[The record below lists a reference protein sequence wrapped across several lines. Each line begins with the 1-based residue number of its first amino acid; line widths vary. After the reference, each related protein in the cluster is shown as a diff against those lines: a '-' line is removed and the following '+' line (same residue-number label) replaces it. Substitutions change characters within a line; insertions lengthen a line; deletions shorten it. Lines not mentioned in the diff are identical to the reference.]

1 MITKS
6 HINQRNYK
14 IMKSLKKEIMYPIV
28 FILLSILFFYSNLT
42 FSYLQMGDVILWDIK
57 NIKDAI
63 FSGNL
68 YFWNNAYFTIA
79 TSAAVPI
86 HPKSLLIALLPN
98 DIYPQVS
105 IIFHIA
111 VMGYG
116 LFLFLREKRLSIK
129 ASMFGAIAL
138 MFSNAIITLILPG
151 HLGKFETYCYF
162 PFVLYFLSKAM
173 NTEKWIDFFFTG
185 AFLGIAFL
193 GGALDVAMYFSLF
206 LACYFLYLLYSK
218 KNEFKLIDFIKMDL
232 KRIILLCAKF
242 VLVAV
247 FSFLMSIQII
257 MITRNTQDMGAA
269 GVENKNQ
276 LWQWATRW
284 SYPPEEILGFFIPGF
299 FGYYSGSETHPYW
312 GRIANMEGEPK
323 TSNFS
328 LTSANIGYITF
339 IFIIFAVFISRKKY
353 SEKYF
358 WIGTALF
365 FLIASFGRYFPLIY
379 GALFQIPI
387 FRDARNP
394 NKFIEIIPIP
404 FAIISSFAADYIF
417 KAIEAKDND
426 KLIEYLKDDYKY
438 ISIAQKIMYIIAI
451 LSVVFALITIFAN
464 GLIYSS
470 FIADW
475 KEQNASLIAKNIS
488 MSFIRLMLMSATTLL
503 LMTNAISLKEITIR
517 DKFAVIVPF
526 IGFILFSVYDSG
538 DIGFLIIGCIAAFL
552 YIIIANRENLFYK
565 YLPYMFMAV
574 LFLDLTQSGNM
585 FIVKSN
591 YNQMYNSTP
600 IVDHILKEDGNET
613 TMPILIPYL
622 YRYTTH
628 TMPYYNI
635 PLTEPPAASRLSK
648 DITDTFGAFRI
659 NDYVGYQPRLMDLLG
674 VRYILSPTYLD
685 QSVISNDVSKVT
697 EYQDQFSAAV
707 LYELKGYRNKYEFV
721 NNAYNAR
728 DFNDGLGR
736 LTMPNFNLANEVV
749 LLNNS
754 NNNITLNN
762 PDSIH
767 SVELIEES
775 NNKIVFNVKTP
786 DSGVLVSKER
796 YNKDWSVTVN
806 GEKRELLNANLLFRG
821 VYVDAG
827 DNNVVFE
834 FTPNRKYLYSTI
846 ICWFIF
852 IIVSAVSSIIYI
864 KRNI

>member
-1 MITKS
+1 
-6 HINQRNYK
+6 
-14 IMKSLKKEIMYPIV
+14 MKSLKKEIIYPII
-28 FILLSILFFYSNLT
+28 FALLSILFFYSNLT

-63 FSGNL
+63 FNGNL

-79 TSAAVPI
+79 APSTVPI

-98 DIYPQVS
+98 NIYPQVS
-105 IIFHIA
+105 IMFHIT

-116 LFLFLREKRLSIK
+116 LFLFLREKKLSIK

-173 NTEKWIDFFFTG
+173 NTEKWIHFLFTG

-193 GGALDVAMYFSLF
+193 SGALDVAMYFALF
-206 LACYFLYLLYSK
+206 LSCYFIYLLYSK
-218 KNEFKLIDFIKMDL
+218 KNDKKIMEFIKTDI
-232 KRIILLCAKF
+232 KKIILLCVKF
-242 VLVAV
+242 ALVAV

-269 GVENKNQ
+269 GVTDKNQ
-276 LWQWATRW
+276 LWEWATRW
-284 SYPPEEILGFFIPGF
+284 SYPPEEILGFFMPGF
-299 FGYYSGSETHPYW
+299 FGYYSGSQTHPYW
-312 GRIANMEGEPK
+312 GRIANMPGEPK

-339 IFIIFAVFISRKKY
+339 IFIIFAIFISRKKY

-365 FLIASFGRYFPLIY
+365 FLIASFGRYFPVIY

-387 FRDARNP
+387 FQDARNP

-404 FAIISSFAADYIF
+404 FAILSSFACDYIF
-417 KAIEAKDND
+417 KALEAKKED
-426 KLIEYLKDDYKY
+426 KLLKYLEDDYKY
-438 ISIAQKIMYIIAI
+438 ISIAQKIMYVITIV
-451 LSVVFALITIFAN
+451 SVVLALITILTN
-464 GLIYSS
+464 GMIYNS
-470 FIADW
+470 FVTDW
-475 KEQNASLIAKNIS
+475 KEANATLISKNIF
-488 MSFIRLMLMSATTLL
+488 MSFIRLALISSAVLL
-503 LMTNAISLKEITIR
+503 LINNAISLKEITIK
-517 DKFAVIVPF
+517 DKFILIVPL
-526 IGFILFSVYDSG
+526 IGFILFSVYDLG
-538 DIGFLIIGCIAAFL
+538 HIGFLIIGSIIVFF
-552 YIIIANRENLFYK
+552 YIIIANKEQLFYK

-574 LFLDLTQSGNM
+574 LFLDLTQSGNI

-591 YNQMYNSTP
+591 YDQMYNSTP
-600 IVDHILKEDGNET
+600 IVDHILNEKGNET

-628 TMPYYNI
+628 TMPYYKI

-648 DITDTFGAFRI
+648 DITDVFTAFRI

-685 QSVISNDVSKVT
+685 QSILSNDLTKIT

-721 NNAYNAR
+721 NNAYNAV

-736 LTMPNFNLANEVV
+736 ITMPNFNLANEVV

-762 PDSIH
+762 ANSIYTA
-767 SVELIEES
+767 ELIEETD
-775 NNKIVFNVKTP
+775 NKIVLNVKTP
-786 DSGVLVSKER
+786 EPGILVSKER
-796 YNKDWSVTVN
+796 YNTDWSVTVN
-806 GEKRELLNANLLFRG
+806 GEKKELLNANLLFRG
-821 VYVDAG
+821 VYVEPG
-827 DNNVVFE
+827 DNNIVFE
-834 FTPNRKYLYSTI
+834 FTPSMKYLYSTI
-846 ICWFIF
+846 ICWIIF
-852 IIVSAVSSIIYI
+852 IALSLVNIVLYL
-864 KRNI
+864 KKQDN

>member
-1 MITKS
+1 
-6 HINQRNYK
+6 
-14 IMKSLKKEIMYPIV
+14 MKSLKKEIIYPII
-28 FILLSILFFYSNLT
+28 FSLLSILFFYSNLT

-63 FSGNL
+63 FNGNL

-79 TSAAVPI
+79 APSTVPI

-98 DIYPQVS
+98 NIYPQVS
-105 IIFHIA
+105 IMFHIT

-116 LFLFLREKRLSIK
+116 LFLFLREKKLSIK

-173 NTEKWIDFFFTG
+173 NTEKWIHFLFTS

-193 GGALDVAMYFSLF
+193 GGALDVAMYFALF
-206 LACYFLYLLYSK
+206 LSCYFLYLLYCK
-218 KNEFKLIDFIKMDL
+218 KNDKKIMDFIKTDI
-232 KRIILLCAKF
+232 KKIILLCVKF
-242 VLVAV
+242 ALVAV

-269 GVENKNQ
+269 GVTDKNQ
-276 LWQWATRW
+276 LWEWATRW
-284 SYPPEEILGFFIPGF
+284 SYPPEEILGFFMPGF
-299 FGYYSGSETHPYW
+299 FGYYSGSQTHPYW
-312 GRIANMEGEPK
+312 GRIANMPGEPK

-339 IFIIFAVFISRKKY
+339 IFIIFAIFISRKKY

-365 FLIASFGRYFPLIY
+365 FLIASFGRYFPVIY

-387 FRDARNP
+387 FQDARNP

-404 FAIISSFAADYIF
+404 FAILSSFACDYIF
-417 KAIEAKDND
+417 KALEAKKED
-426 KLIEYLKDDYKY
+426 KLLKYLEDDYKY
-438 ISIAQKIMYIIAI
+438 ISIAQKIMYVITIV
-451 LSVVFALITIFAN
+451 SVVLALITILTN
-464 GLIYSS
+464 GMIYNS
-470 FIADW
+470 FVNDW
-475 KEQNASLIAKNIS
+475 KEANAALISKNIF
-488 MSFIRLMLMSATTLL
+488 MSFIRLALISSAVLL
-503 LMTNAISLKEITIR
+503 LINNAISLKEITIK
-517 DKFAVIVPF
+517 DKFILIVPL
-526 IGFILFSVYDSG
+526 IGFILFSVYDLG
-538 DIGFLIIGCIAAFL
+538 HIGFLIIGSIIVFL
-552 YIIIANRENLFYK
+552 YIIIANKEQLFYK

-574 LFLDLTQSGNM
+574 LFLDLTQSGNI

-591 YNQMYNSTP
+591 YDQMYNSTP
-600 IVDHILKEDGNET
+600 IVDHILNEKGNET

-628 TMPYYNI
+628 TMPYYKI

-648 DITDTFGAFRI
+648 DITDVFTAFRI

-685 QSVISNDVSKVT
+685 QSILSNDLIKIT

-707 LYELKGYRNKYEFV
+707 LYELKGYRDKYEFV
-721 NNAYNAR
+721 NNAYNAV

-736 LTMPNFNLANEVV
+736 ITMPNFNLANEVV

-762 PDSIH
+762 ANSIYTA
-767 SVELIEES
+767 ELIEETD
-775 NNKIVFNVKTP
+775 NKIVLNVKTP
-786 DSGVLVSKER
+786 EPGILVSKER
-796 YNKDWSVTVN
+796 YNTDWSVTVN
-806 GEKRELLNANLLFRG
+806 GEKKELLNANLLFRG
-821 VYVDAG
+821 VYVEPG
-827 DNNVVFE
+827 DNNIVFE
-834 FTPNRKYLYSTI
+834 FTPSMKYLYSTI
-846 ICWFIF
+846 ICWIIF
-852 IIVSAVSSIIYI
+852 IALSLVNIVLYL
-864 KRNI
+864 KKQDN

>member
-1 MITKS
+1 
-6 HINQRNYK
+6 
-14 IMKSLKKEIMYPIV
+14 MKSLKKEIIYPII
-28 FILLSILFFYSNLT
+28 FALLSILFFYSNLT

-63 FSGNL
+63 FNGNL

-79 TSAAVPI
+79 APSTVPI

-98 DIYPQVS
+98 NIYPQVS
-105 IIFHIA
+105 IMFHIT

-116 LFLFLREKRLSIK
+116 LFLFLREKKLSIK

-173 NTEKWIDFFFTG
+173 NTEKWIHFLFTG

-193 GGALDVAMYFSLF
+193 GGALDVAMYFALF
-206 LACYFLYLLYSK
+206 LSCYFLYLLYCK
-218 KNEFKLIDFIKMDL
+218 KNDKKIMDFIKTDI
-232 KRIILLCAKF
+232 KKIILLCVKF
-242 VLVAV
+242 ALVAV

-269 GVENKNQ
+269 GVTDKNQ
-276 LWQWATRW
+276 LWEWATRW
-284 SYPPEEILGFFIPGF
+284 SYPPEEILGFFMPGF
-299 FGYYSGSETHPYW
+299 FGYYSGSQTHPYW
-312 GRIANMEGEPK
+312 GRIANMPGEPK

-339 IFIIFAVFISRKKY
+339 IFIIFAIFISRKKY

-365 FLIASFGRYFPLIY
+365 FLIASFGRYFPVIY

-387 FRDARNP
+387 FQDARNP

-404 FAIISSFAADYIF
+404 FAILSSFACDYIF
-417 KAIEAKDND
+417 KALEAKKED
-426 KLIEYLKDDYKY
+426 KLLKYLEDDYKY
-438 ISIAQKIMYIIAI
+438 ISIAQKIMYVITIV
-451 LSVVFALITIFAN
+451 SVVLALITILTN
-464 GLIYSS
+464 GMIYNS
-470 FIADW
+470 FVADW
-475 KEQNASLIAKNIS
+475 KEANATLISKNIF
-488 MSFIRLMLMSATTLL
+488 MSFIRLALISSAVLL
-503 LMTNAISLKEITIR
+503 LINNAISLKEITIK
-517 DKFAVIVPF
+517 DKFILIVPL
-526 IGFILFSVYDSG
+526 IGFILFSVYDLG
-538 DIGFLIIGCIAAFL
+538 HIGFLIIGSIIVFF
-552 YIIIANRENLFYK
+552 YIIIANKEQLFYK

-574 LFLDLTQSGNM
+574 LFLDLTQSGNI

-591 YNQMYNSTP
+591 YDQMYNSTP
-600 IVDHILKEDGNET
+600 IVDHILNEKGNET

-628 TMPYYNI
+628 TMPYYKI

-648 DITDTFGAFRI
+648 DITDVFTAFRI

-685 QSVISNDVSKVT
+685 QSILSNDLTKIT

-721 NNAYNAR
+721 NNAYNAV

-736 LTMPNFNLANEVV
+736 ITMPNFNLANEVV

-762 PDSIH
+762 ANSIYTA
-767 SVELIEES
+767 ELIEETD
-775 NNKIVFNVKTP
+775 NKIVLNVKTP
-786 DSGVLVSKER
+786 EPGILVSKER
-796 YNKDWSVTVN
+796 YNTDWSVTVN
-806 GEKRELLNANLLFRG
+806 GEKKELLNANLLFRG
-821 VYVDAG
+821 VYVEPG
-827 DNNVVFE
+827 DNNIVFE
-834 FTPNRKYLYSTI
+834 FTPSMKYLYSTI
-846 ICWFIF
+846 ICWIIF
-852 IIVSAVSSIIYI
+852 IALSLVNIVLYL
-864 KRNI
+864 KKQDN

>member
-1 MITKS
+1 
-6 HINQRNYK
+6 
-14 IMKSLKKEIMYPIV
+14 MKSLKKEIIYPI
-28 FILLSILFFYSNLT
+28 ILALLSILFFYSNLT

-79 TSAAVPI
+79 APSTVPI
-86 HPKSLLIALLPN
+86 HPKSLLIALLPTN
-98 DIYPQVS
+98 IYPQVS
-105 IIFHIA
+105 IMFHIT

-116 LFLFLREKRLSIK
+116 LFLFLREKKLSIK

-162 PFVLYFLSKAM
+162 TFVLYFLSKAM
-173 NTEKWIDFFFTG
+173 NSEKWIHFFFTG

-193 GGALDVAMYFSLF
+193 GGALDVAMYFALF
-206 LACYFLYLLYSK
+206 LSCYFLYLLYNK
-218 KNEFKLIDFIKMDL
+218 KNDKKIIDFIKTDI
-232 KRIILLCAKF
+232 KKIILLCVKF
-242 VLVAV
+242 ALVAV

-269 GVENKNQ
+269 GVTDKNQ
-276 LWQWATRW
+276 LWEWATRW
-284 SYPPEEILGFFIPGF
+284 SYPPEEVLGFFMPGF
-299 FGYYSGSETHPYW
+299 FGYYSGSQTHPYW
-312 GRIANMEGEPK
+312 GRIANMPGEPK

-339 IFIIFAVFISRKKY
+339 IFIIFAIFISRKKY

-365 FLIASFGRYFPLIY
+365 FLIASFGRYLPVIY

-404 FAIISSFAADYIF
+404 FAILSSFACDYIF
-417 KAIEAKDND
+417 KALDAKKED
-426 KLIEYLKDDYKY
+426 KLLKYLEDDYKY
-438 ISIAQKIMYIIAI
+438 INIAQKIMYIITIFSIA
-451 LSVVFALITIFAN
+451 LALITILTN
-464 GLIYSS
+464 GMIYNN
-470 FIADW
+470 FVADW
-475 KEQNASLIAKNIS
+475 KEANAALISKNIF
-488 MSFIRLMLMSATTLL
+488 MSFIRLALISSSVLL
-503 LMTNAISLKEITIR
+503 LINNAISLKEITMK
-517 DKFAVIVPF
+517 DKFLVIVPL
-526 IGFILFSVYDSG
+526 IGFILFSVYDLG
-538 DIGFLIIGCIAAFL
+538 HIGFLIIGSIIVFF
-552 YIIIANRENLFYK
+552 YIIIANKEKLFYK

-574 LFLDLTQSGNM
+574 LFLDLTQSGNI

-591 YNQMYNSTP
+591 YDQMYNSTP
-600 IVDHILKEDGNET
+600 IVDHILNEKGNET

-628 TMPYYNI
+628 TMPYYKV

-648 DITDTFGAFRI
+648 DITDVFSAFRI

-685 QSVISNDVSKVT
+685 QSILSNDLTKIT
-697 EYQDQFSAAV
+697 EHQDQFSAAV

-721 NNAYNAR
+721 NNAYNAV

-736 LTMPNFNLANEVV
+736 IRMPNFNLANEVV

-754 NNNITLNN
+754 NNTITLNN
-762 PDSIH
+762 SNSIY
-767 SVELIEES
+767 SAELIEETD
-775 NNKIVFNVKTP
+775 NKIVFNVKTP
-786 DSGVLVSKER
+786 EPGILVSKER
-796 YNKDWSVTVN
+796 YNTDWSVTVN
-806 GEKRELLNANLLFRG
+806 GEKKELLNANLLFRG

-827 DNNVVFE
+827 DNNIVFE
-834 FTPNRKYLYSTI
+834 FKPTMKYLHSTI
-846 ICWFIF
+846 VCWIIF
-852 IIVSAVSSIIYI
+852 IVISIINYILYI
-864 KRNI
+864 KKQYN